1 MVSVQMI
8 DVGTVRAGSVKW
20 QRVVLQPD
28 GPSTQVVSA
37 VRIAAPPGGSPVWIL
52 GGATAAAPPERAPA
66 VWVAVGLN
74 TSSNAGFE
82 RVPMAAF
89 PGYGEIAEIFGVAGH
104 DIADVADA
112 SGADVADAG
121 DIAAIGQAFGGAHGN
136 PRTASWDGS
145 AAGLSEVRANFELY
159 NGPRQIAVRGITHAN
174 GRYVIIGS
182 RVNRNGRLGAAAW
195 TSADG
200 AEFAL
205 HDDEP
210 ALFSAPNEQVQG
222 LAITR
227 GSSNSGPVFIAAGER
242 LWWDPANS
250 ADTIG
255 TDAVLWR
262 SADGVSWERWSPKG
276 FVLGGPGEQRITAV
290 HVSGDQFVA
299 AGTDSVNGT
308 VRVVFWSSAGK
319 RVIKPF
325 AVNDDPL
332 SAVTSVA
339 RVGEWW
345 VVGARMAGVL
355 KLAASRDGRVWR
367 SIPLP
372 FRDVPTGGRARIVV
386 LPDTGRTLL
395 IGLSGLD
402 GGGLWER
409 PLCGA
414 ALLGAVPC

>member
-1 MVSVQMI
+1 MI
-8 DVGTVRAGSVKW
+8 DVGTVRAGSAEW
-20 QRVVLQPD
+20 QRVLLEPA
-28 GPSTQVVSA
+28 GPLTQIVSA
-37 VRIAAPPGGSPVWIL
+37 VRIAARPGGSPVWIL

-66 VWVAVGLN
+66 VWVAEGLN

-82 RVPMAAF
+82 RVPMAPL

-104 DIADVADA
+104 DSATSARSASSADF
-112 SGADVADAG
+112 ADAG

-145 AAGLSEVRANFELY
+145 AAGLTEVRANFELY
-159 NGPRQIAVRGITHAN
+159 NGPRQIAVRGITYAD

-200 AEFAL
+200 AEFVL

-210 ALFSAPNEQVQG
+210 ALSSAPNEQVQG

-227 GSSNSGPVFIAAGER
+227 GSDNSSPVFIAGGER

-262 SADGVSWERWSPKG
+262 SADGVSWARWSPKG

-290 HVSGDQFVA
+290 HVSGGQFVA
-299 AGTDSVNGT
+299 AGTDSVNGA
-308 VRVVFWSSAGK
+308 VRAVFWSSAGK
-319 RVIKPF
+319 RAIKPF
-325 AVNDDPL
+325 GVNDDPL
-332 SAVTSVA
+332 SAVTSVV
-339 RVGEWW
+339 RVGDWW

-372 FRDVPTGGRARIVV
+372 LQDVPTGGRARIVV
-386 LPDTGRTLL
+386 LPDTGRAVL

-414 ALLGAVPC
+414 TSSGAAAC